1 MEELCGR
8 RDLDPEDEQLEQ
20 EVGRGKTEREMERE
34 RGRGRGREGEGGETD
49 TEVDWRLQGPRATC
63 RQKLS
68 KADPPGADTFPFWK
82 FLTRAGGMAQWVEWL
97 LPKCEDPSSDPQ

>member
-34 RGRGRGREGEGGETD
+34 KHLPLKFD
-49 TEVDWRLQGPRATC
+49 D
-63 RQKLS
+63 LS
-68 KADPPGADTFPFWK
+68 SIPGSYDGWTLKRRP
-82 FLTRAGGMAQWVEWL
+82 L
-97 LPKCEDPSSDPQ
+97 

>member
-34 RGRGRGREGEGGETD
+34 GGGRGREEEGGEMD
-49 TEVDWRLQGPRATC
+49 TEIHWRLQGPRATC
-63 RQKLS
+63 RQELS
-68 KADPPGADTFPFWK
+68 KADPPGTDT
-82 FLTRAGGMAQWVEWL
+82 WV
-97 LPKCEDPSSDPQ
+97 SSGNF